1 MVWRGQQARLMTQ
14 KLLKTELGKRLTVQL
29 KLELASILGCTGHS
43 LVAVPGSALSCP
55 TDCTSFSRLFLK
67 TPGCSSAEGIQ
78 RIPPRWCKPRPGAN
92 LIPQGQD
99 KRHSSKQVCFHS
111 WTLETQALTQFG
123 EPLQQSSFSNSSWTI
138 FHSFLFLWITKIP
151 QI

>member
-1 MVWRGQQARLMTQ
+1 MVWRGQQVRLMTQ

-43 LVAVPGSALSCP
+43 LVAVPGSTLSCP

-78 RIPPRWCKPRPGAN
+78 RIPPDGAN
-92 LIPQGQD
+92 
-99 KRHSSKQVCFHS
+99 HVQVQ
-111 WTLETQALTQFG
+111 T
-123 EPLQQSSFSNSSWTI
+123 
-138 FHSFLFLWITKIP
+138 
-151 QI
+151 